1 MNPVVAQTKHLT
13 VRYAAQRAVDD
24 VSLEVHQGEVLGLL
38 GANGAG
44 KTTLLKT
51 LLGLVPQNT
60 GDTLLFGAP
69 PTRQSRRRVGYVPQ
83 GLGLYEDLS
92 AAENLRFSAAVYG
105 RRPAARADLMNDPA
119 PVRALPL
126 GTQRRVAFAAALQHE
141 PDLLL
146 LDEPTS
152 GVDPLERARLWDT
165 IRAAASRGA
174 GVIVTTHHMDEAE
187 QCDRLIIM
195 AEGRVIADGT
205 LADVIGSHEVV
216 IIETPDWAR
225 ALRRL
230 EAHGLDPSLVGRTL
244 RLGEVPEAVLA
255 RALDGVPHRLTQVP
269 ASLEER
275 FVSLVRAG
283 APRSGEGF

>member
-1 MNPVVAQTKHLT
+1 MNGVVAEARHVT
-13 VRYAAQRAVDD
+13 VRYAAQLAVDD
-24 VSLEVHQGEVLGLL
+24 VCLDVHQGEVLGLL

-44 KTTLLKT
+44 KTTLLRT
-51 LLGLVPQNT
+51 LLGLVPQDT

-83 GLGLYEDLS
+83 GLGLYDDLS
-92 AAENLRFSAAVYG
+92 AAENLRFSAAVYR
-105 RRPAARADLMNDPA
+105 RRPAARDDLMNDPS

-126 GTQRRVAFAAALQHE
+126 GTQRRAAFAAALQHE

-165 IRAAASRGA
+165 IRAAAGRGA
-174 GVIVTTHHMDEAE
+174 GVIVTTHHMEEAE

-225 ALRRL
+225 ALRLL
-230 EAHGLDPSLVGRTL
+230 EAHGLDPALVGRTL
-244 RLGEVPEAVLA
+244 RVGEAAETRVA
-255 RALDGVPHRLTQVP
+255 RALDGLPHRLTRVP
-269 ASLEER
+269 ATLEER
-275 FVSLVRAG
+275 FVSLVRGG
-283 APRSGEGF
+283 APRRGEGL